1 MAINFLQS
9 TKLPDDVKLQ
19 FGDSED
25 LQIYHTGSNSFIQD
39 LGIGSLYID
48 GSSVYIRANL
58 NENAVVCLQN
68 SEVQIFHNGSEKMAT
83 KSTGISVTGGV
94 TTSSSSD
101 LAGANMS
108 AGIAMGTNA
117 ITGMADPSSAQDA
130 ATKAYVDGAL
140 PTVNN
145 PTISITTGSGLDGAN
160 SFSLNQNTNKTIAL
174 SLDLSEFQDSG
185 TLVGSDHLISLDGN
199 VETKSTISSIPLS
212 IFNNNAGFVTSS
224 GVTSVATSSPITGG
238 TITGTGTIGITQS
251 SGSANGYLSSTDW
264 TTFNNKTSNTGTV
277 TGVTASSPVVSSGGT
292 APEISMPAAN
302 GSTNGYLTSA
312 NWTTFNNK
320 GSGSMSSW
328 ALTAD
333 SGGSETISNG
343 ESVDIAGGT
352 NITTSRSGATVT
364 ISTSATTNTGTV
376 TSVAT
381 GTGLSG
387 GTITGSG
394 TISVDNTVVLTN
406 NTQTISGGK
415 TFSDVLT
422 VTSDID
428 MESGGDILLSAT
440 GGIQID
446 GDPGVG
452 KFLKSVASGMEWTT
466 ITQNSGTVT
475 SVATSSPITGGTIT
489 GSGTIG
495 LDQSAITQ
503 TGTVTTGTWNSNTT
517 LTKTSS
523 TSVDFQGERV
533 FFGSGTVVK
542 GKVYVYSGGDWIA
555 ADADSASTASGT
567 LAVALGNGAASTVGM
582 LTRGIVTLT
591 DLGNDGDMLHL
602 STNAGNLVV
611 EPPSGT
617 GDIVRI
623 VGQLLDST
631 NGQTFFN
638 PDYTFITLS

>member
-108 AGIAMGTNA
+108 ASIAMGANA

-130 ATKAYVDGAL
+130 ATKAYVDSQ
-140 PTVNN
+140 
-145 PTISITTGSGLDGAN
+145 ISGVP
-160 SFSLNQNTNKTIAL
+160 Q
-174 SLDLSEFQDSG
+174 G
-185 TLVGSDHLISLDGN
+185 T
-199 VETKSTISSIPLS
+199 
-212 IFNNNAGFVTSS
+212 
-224 GVTSVATSSPITGG
+224 VTSVSGTSPISSSGG
-238 TITGTGTIGITQS
+238 TTPAISIAT
-251 SGSANGYLSSTDW
+251 ANGSTTGALSSTDW
-264 TTFNNKTSNTGTV
+264 N
-277 TGVTASSPVVSSGGT
+277 
-292 APEISMPAAN
+292 
-302 GSTNGYLTSA
+302 
-312 NWTTFNNK
+312 TFNNK

-328 ALTAD
+328 LLTGD
-333 SGGSETISNG
+333 SGGSATIDNG
-343 ESVDIAGGT
+343 ETVDIAGGT
-352 NITTSRSGATVT
+352 NITTARSGNTVT
-364 ISTSATTNTGTV
+364 INTSATTNTGTV

-422 VTSDID
+422 ATSDID
-428 MESGGDILLSAT
+428 MENGGDILLSAT

-495 LDQSAITQ
+495 FDSSAVTSLSNLAT
-503 TGTVTTGTWNSNTT
+503 TGTVTTGTWNSNTR
-517 LTKTSS
+517 LDKTS
-523 TSVDFQGERV
+523 TTDNDYQGELV
-533 FFGSGTVVK
+533 YLGGTTVVK
-542 GKVYVYSGGDWIA
+542 GKLYQYSGGDWIA
-555 ADADSASTASGT
+555 ADADAESTSKGLLAM
-567 LAVALGNGAASTVGM
+567 AVANGNSGTVGM
-582 LTRGIVTLT
+582 LTRGMFTLSY
-591 DLGNDGDMLHL
+591 DPGNDGDILYI
-602 STNAGNLVV
+602 STTAGNLTT
-611 EPPSGT
+611 EPPSGSQ
-617 GDIVRI
+617 DVVRI
-623 VGQLLDST
+623 VGTLLDST
-631 NGQTFFN
+631 NGQMFFH
-638 PDYTFITLS
+638 PDNTYITLS